1 MADATASKD
10 IRALEDSYRIVG
22 ELRSAN
28 GNVRRYVG
36 TRKSDGAQ
44 VMISVVD
51 MPEGAENNE
60 LSHFAADEKLLGGL
74 RHPSVLSVL
83 DGRWIG
89 NSFALITERPSGTT
103 LLDELDRGAEFRNP
117 RIAMVLQDVWSGL
130 EAARD
135 QGVVHRWVSLDSVY
149 FDEASKRP
157 VVALLPTPIPITG
170 VPGAAADARTV
181 GSLAW
186 AMMTSKPFDPK
197 SNAKLGELAPNLAS
211 RVVETVERL
220 VRLRDTEA
228 SPDVATALGVIAAGD
243 VLKQGE
249 IEIQAMKEEYHE
261 LHRQELEKCETHRME
276 TEQYAAEQAALITD
290 ERALLERLAAEQSAS
305 LAAERQEFEK
315 LMTAREERIIGLRLD
330 LEREAA
336 RAARAIDVK
345 SAAAL
350 LDEEEKPARA
360 SRSLAPTITAAVV
373 LGLITLAAY
382 AREQMPRAP
391 SSSRVPVGSS
401 AVVPTAP
408 SVDTTRLKPGGFLS
422 QSAGGNVSGS
432 RPSGPP
438 IATPK
443 DSARAAVPDSAAADS
458 AARAAARAQAQQ
470 APKESTPAKPRP
482 HPTDRATD
490 VNGSIPA
497 PPIDTLAPRPNVDT
511 SRPDTTSRM
520 DTSFTRGSPGTVPP
534 RDPATR
540 DSAPRRESVTN
551 PVPLPGDP
559 SVKVE
564 TTYVRGSV
572 QSLQRDTTTRRP
584 P

>member
-1 MADATASKD
+1 MGRANMADATASKD

-22 ELRSAN
+22 ELRSTSD
-28 GNVRRYVG
+28 NVRRYVG
-36 TRKSDGAQ
+36 ARKTDGAQ
-44 VMISVVD
+44 VMISIVD
-51 MPEGAENNE
+51 MPSGSENNE
-60 LSHFAADEKLLGGL
+60 LSHFAADEKLLASL
-74 RHPSVLSVL
+74 RHPSVLAVL
-83 DGRWIG
+83 DGRWLG
-89 NSFALITERPSGTT
+89 NSFALVTERPNGTT
-103 LLDELDRGAEFRNP
+103 LLDELDRHTVFRNP

-149 FDEASKRP
+149 FDETSKRP

-170 VPGAAADARTV
+170 VPGAASDARTI
-181 GSLAW
+181 GCLAW
-186 AMMTSKPFDPK
+186 AMMTGKPFDSK
-197 SNAKLGELAPNLAS
+197 SNVKLGELAPNLAS

-220 VRLRDTEA
+220 VRLRDTEKA
-228 SPDVATALGVIAAGD
+228 PDVATSLGVIAAGD

-249 IEIQAMKEEYHE
+249 IEIQAMKEEYQE
-261 LHRQELEKCETHRME
+261 LHRLELEKCETHRME

-290 ERALLERLAAEQSAS
+290 ERALLERLAAEQSSA
-305 LAAERQEFEK
+305 LAAERQQFEK
-315 LMTAREERIIGLRLD
+315 LMTAREERIIGLRLN

-345 SAAAL
+345 SAAVL

-360 SRSLAPTITAAVV
+360 SSRSLGPTLTAAVV
-373 LGLITLAAY
+373 LGLIAAAAY
-382 AREQMPRAP
+382 ARVQMPRAP
-391 SSSRVPVGSS
+391 ASSRVPVGSS
-401 AVVPTAP
+401 AVVPTTP

-422 QSAGGNVSGS
+422 QTAGGNVSNS
-432 RPSGPP
+432 QPSGPP

-458 AARAAARAQAQQ
+458 AARAAARAQAQ
-470 APKESTPAKPRP
+470 KESTPAKPRIRP
-482 HPTDRATD
+482 ADRATD

-497 PPIDTLAPRPNVDT
+497 APTVDTLAPRPDTARADPTRGDT
-511 SRPDTTSRM
+511 SL
-520 DTSFTRGSPGTVPP
+520 TRGTPATLPP
-534 RDPATR
+534 RDPAIR
-540 DSAPRRESVTN
+540 DSAPRRESTTP

-559 SVKVE
+559 SVRVE

-572 QSLQRDTTTRRP
+572 QRDTVPRRP